1 MEASPLE
8 WSTFAEHME
17 AGRDAADRDRGRLAY
32 LGSRVT
38 WARPKLTI
46 WLSSEDAA
54 AQLGVIERRVRALC
68 KQRRIP
74 GARRLR
80 TGKGRPW
87 QIPAHRQPDGEYR
100 VIVTPKTRGPALRSG
115 LERASSP
122 RIPVQSLSSGDI
134 PF

>member
-8 WSTFAEHME
+8 WSTFAERME
-17 AGRDAADRDRGRLAY
+17 AGRDAADRDRARLAY
-32 LGSRVT
+32 MGGRVT
-38 WARPKLTI
+38 WKRPELTVY
-46 WLSSEDAA
+46 LSAEETAVK
-54 AQLGVIERRVRALC
+54 LGVIERRVRALC

-100 VIVTPKTRGPALRSG
+100 VIVTPKTLGPPLRS
-115 LERASSP
+115 LLLSP
-122 RIPVQSLSSGDI
+122 GDLPI
-134 PF
+134 

>member
-1 MEASPLE
+1 MEASPLD
-8 WSTFAEHME
+8 WSTFAERME
-17 AGRDAADRDRGRLAY
+17 AGRDAADRNRGRLAY

>member
-1 MEASPLE
+1 MQYQELQEYDHASF
-8 WSTFAEHME
+8 TDRMAD
-17 AGRDAADRDRGRLAY
+17 GRDAADRDRRRLAY
-32 LGSRVT
+32 LGSRVSY
-38 WARPKLTI
+38 ALPKLVI

-74 GARRLR
+74 GARRIR

-100 VIVTPKTRGPALRSG
+100 VIVTPKTLGPPLRS
-115 LERASSP
+115 LLLSP
-122 RIPVQSLSSGDI
+122 GDLPI
-134 PF
+134 

>member
-1 MEASPLE
+1 MQYQELQEYDHASF
-8 WSTFAEHME
+8 SNRME

-32 LGSRVT
+32 LGSRVS
-38 WARPKLTI
+38 WQRPKLVI
-46 WLSSEDAA
+46 WLSAEEAA
-54 AQLGVIERRVRALC
+54 VQLGVIERRVRALC

-87 QIPAHRQPDGEYR
+87 QIPARRQPDGEYR
-100 VIVTPKTRGPALRSG
+100 VIVTPKTLGPKLRS
-115 LERASSP
+115 LPLSP
-122 RIPVQSLSSGDI
+122 ATP

>member
-1 MEASPLE
+1 MEAYPLE
-8 WSTFAEHME
+8 WSTFAERME
-17 AGRDAADRDRGRLAY
+17 AGRDAADRARGRLAY

-87 QIPAHRQPDGEYR
+87 QIPAHRQQDGEYR
-100 VIVTPKTRGPALRSG
+100 VIVTPKTLGPKLRAL
-115 LERASSP
+115 A
-122 RIPVQSLSSGDI
+122 LSTANL